1 MPIPI
6 KTQVLTQLVVALK
19 TASDLVTVERFPP
32 TPTELDIA
40 MAPIAYIHE
49 GSAET
54 RESNNRFA
62 RGILELDIM
71 VFIELQS
78 VDADNGNL
86 TFNDKADEIQA
97 QIHNILIGPGH
108 SNLNG
113 LALKILERQVEK
125 QVPNDRW
132 GVLVY
137 TVEVTYQ
144 HLTGDA
150 FSRS

>member
-1 MPIPI
+1 MSSTI
-6 KTQVLTQLVVALK
+6 KTQVLLALVDALA
-19 TASDLVTVERFPP
+19 TASGLVTVSRFPP
-32 TPTELDIA
+32 TGVNLETVPTPA
-40 MAPIAYIHE
+40 AYIHE
-49 GSAET
+49 ATPET

-71 VFIELQS
+71 VFIALQS
-78 VDADNGNL
+78 GDADNGNL
-86 TFNDKADEIQA
+86 TFLDQADDIQG
-97 QIHNILIGPGH
+97 QIHNILHQTGYPG
-108 SNLNG
+108 LTG
-113 LALKILERQVEK
+113 LVLKVEERQVEK
-125 QVPNDRW
+125 IIPNDQW

>member
-1 MPIPI
+1 MPTAI
-6 KTQVLTQLVVALK
+6 KTEMLTQLAVALA

-32 TPTELDIA
+32 TPVELDTA
-40 MAPIAYIHE
+40 KAPVAYIHE
-49 GSAET
+49 GGPEV

-62 RGILELDIM
+62 RGVLELDIM

-78 VDADNGNL
+78 TDTENGNL
-86 TFNDKADEIQA
+86 TFLDKADEIQG
-97 QIHNILIGPGH
+97 QIHDILFGTGH
-108 SNLNG
+108 ANLAG
-113 LALKILERQVEK
+113 LVLKVEERQVEK
-125 QVPNDRW
+125 QIPNDRW

-144 HLTGDA
+144 HLTADA

>member
-1 MPIPI
+1 MPTPI
-6 KTQVLTQLVVALK
+6 KTELLTQLVVALA

-32 TPTELDIA
+32 TPTELDSA
-40 MAPIAYIHE
+40 KAPIAYIHE
-49 GSAET
+49 GTPET
-54 RESNNRFA
+54 RETNNRFA
-62 RGILELDIM
+62 RGVLELDIM

-86 TFNDKADEIQA
+86 TFHDKADEIQG
-97 QIHNILIGPGH
+97 QIHDILIGSGH

-113 LALKILERQVEK
+113 LAIKVLERQVEK